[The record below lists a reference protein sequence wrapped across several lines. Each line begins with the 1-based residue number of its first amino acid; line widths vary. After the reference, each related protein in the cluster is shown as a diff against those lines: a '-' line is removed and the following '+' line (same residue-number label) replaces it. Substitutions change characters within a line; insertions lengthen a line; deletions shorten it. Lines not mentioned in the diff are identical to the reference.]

1 MQNSALALA
10 FSPKGKGFS
19 IAIWAFF
26 NLMTVIF
33 YNSNIALPHK
43 HNKVATHNEVS
54 FGAFDG

>member
-10 FSPKGKGFS
+10 FSPKGRGFS

-33 YNSNIALPHK
+33 YNSNIALLHK
-43 HNKVATHNEVS
+43 HNKVATYFEVL